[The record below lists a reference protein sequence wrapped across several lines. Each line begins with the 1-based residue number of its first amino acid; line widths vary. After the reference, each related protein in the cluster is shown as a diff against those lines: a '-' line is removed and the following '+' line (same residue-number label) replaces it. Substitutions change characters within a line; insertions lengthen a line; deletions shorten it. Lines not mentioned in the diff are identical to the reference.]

1 MLGNLVFRF
10 FTYMLQGGRISFS
23 IIFLSFGVPVR
34 LFYVVET
41 QGRGIFQ
48 DILFAFPEKKCS
60 NLLERIEKVSIF
72 APAFLMEQP
81 VFGLI
86 LGGGDFYRSD
96 L

>member
-1 MLGNLVFRF
+1 
-10 FTYMLQGGRISFS
+10 
-23 IIFLSFGVPVR
+23 VPVR

-60 NLLERIEKVSIF
+60 KLLERIEKVSIF

-86 LGGGDFYRSD
+86 LGGAIFTEAIFEKFPYTFFFRQSSSCITFFVVRRPVIFF
-96 L
+96 